1 MKFIPKKLATTGIIV
16 ILSSI
21 LIFHLLIVI
30 GVIPY
35 DIVWG
40 GKLESEEQM
49 MQLELV
55 SLIINA
61 SLLFAVISYS
71 KDTKK
76 RIKPV
81 IFKIIFWLMTILF
94 AVNTL
99 GNLLSENI
107 LETIIFTPLT
117 LILSLFSLRLALE
130 K

>member
-117 LILSLFSLRLALE
+117 LILSLFSIRLALE